1 MVQYLASDL
10 FKGIGKRTAEKIV
23 DHLGEHAISKIM
35 DDPEALNGVVNKQK
49 AQEIYETI
57 VEHQGL
63 EKVMSFLNGYGFGT
77 KLSIKIYQQYK
88 EMTLEVIRNNP
99 YQLIEEVDGIGFG
112 RADDI
117 GRALGISGNHDDRVR
132 AGCFYTLEN
141 VSLQLGHVY
150 MRKDQLVRETMS
162 LLNNQ
167 EGRVTEEDIIGC
179 IETMQSEG
187 KVIIEEERVYLATL
201 FYSEKGVVKSIR
213 RLMNQEE
220 TPSFPEA
227 EVLKR

>member
-1 MVQYLASDL
+1 M
-10 FKGIGKRTAEKIV
+10 
-23 DHLGEHAISKIM
+23 
-35 DDPEALNGVVNKQK
+35 
-49 AQEIYETI
+49 
-57 VEHQGL
+57 
-63 EKVMSFLNGYGFGT
+63 
-77 KLSIKIYQQYK
+77 
-88 EMTLEVIRNNP
+88 
-99 YQLIEEVDGIGFG
+99 
-112 RADDI
+112 
-117 GRALGISGNHDDRVR
+117 
-132 AGCFYTLEN
+132 FYTLEN

-227 EVLKR
+227 EVLKTLGEIEEQLNVQYAPFQQEAIQTALHKPMMLLTGNRNRENNSY